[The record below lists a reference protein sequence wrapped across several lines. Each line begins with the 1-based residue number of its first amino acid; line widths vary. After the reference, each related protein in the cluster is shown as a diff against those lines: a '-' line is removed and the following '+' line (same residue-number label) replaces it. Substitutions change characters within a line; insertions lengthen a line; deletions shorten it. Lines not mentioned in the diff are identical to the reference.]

1 MTCAKLFNVKLE
13 QRVLVSL
20 APEMKIAFLVC
31 PLARLRERVRERVK
45 DMASIINRSCTF
57 TMSIAAALF
66 LSGTVL
72 FSGSALATPHI
83 QQWQAASGA
92 RVYFV
97 EDHDLP
103 MLDVAVD
110 FPAGS
115 AFDTAEK
122 SGVAGLTL
130 GLLDLGAEGL
140 SENDISRTMADI
152 GAQLGG
158 RFEPDR
164 AGLSVRTLSSVA
176 ERDQALDILSR
187 VLQHPLFPEDVLARE
202 KTRLIASLKE
212 AETKP
217 ESIADRAFN
226 KAVFGTHPY
235 GLRASGEVVT
245 VEKIQ
250 RAELEAFYRAHYGA
264 KGAVVAI
271 MGDVTR
277 AEAEN
282 IAQKLTAQLPP
293 GGASATVSPVTMQ
306 IKPSEQR
313 ITHPATQSHI
323 LMGVPGMSRD
333 DPDYFPLYVGNY
345 ILGGGGFVSRLMNEV
360 REKRGLAYSVYSYFM
375 PMQQPGAYQIGLQ
388 TKKDQADQALKLT
401 RVTLREFIAKGPSEK
416 ELKAAKQNIIGGFP
430 MRIDSNRKIL
440 DYLSVIGFYNLP
452 LTYLDDFVG
461 KVDKVTVAQIRDAFK
476 RHVNPDAMATVIV
489 GAPEANT
496 EHVK

>member
-1 MTCAKLFNVKLE
+1 MTCAKIFAVAL
-13 QRVLVSL
+13 VLS
-20 APEMKIAFLVC
+20 
-31 PLARLRERVRERVK
+31 
-45 DMASIINRSCTF
+45 S
-57 TMSIAAALF
+57 AALF
-66 LSGTVL
+66 SGA
-72 FSGSALATPHI
+72 ALATPHI
-83 QQWQAASGA
+83 QQWQAASGT

-110 FPAGS
+110 FAAGS
-115 AFDTAEK
+115 GFDTAEK

-140 SENDISRTMADI
+140 SEDDISRNMADI
-152 GAQLGG
+152 GAQMGG

-164 AGLSVRTLSSVA
+164 AGMSVRTLSSAA
-176 ERDQALDILSR
+176 ERDQALDILAR
-187 VLQHPLFPEDVLARE
+187 VLQHPLFPETVLARE

-217 ESIADRAFN
+217 ESIADKAFN

-235 GLRASGEVVT
+235 GLQASVDT

-250 RAELEAFYRAHYGA
+250 RADLEAFYSAHYGA

-277 AEAEN
+277 AEAEA
-282 IAQKLTAQLPP
+282 IAQKLTAQLPS
-293 GGASATVSPVTMQ
+293 GGASATVPPVTMQ
-306 IKPSEQR
+306 IQPSEQR
-313 ITHPATQSHI
+313 IAHPATQSHI
-323 LMGVPGMSRD
+323 LIGVPGMSRN

-345 ILGGGGFVSRLMNEV
+345 ILGGGGFVSRLMEEV

-388 TKKDQADQALKLT
+388 TKKDQADEALKLT
-401 RVTLREFIAKGPSEK
+401 RATLREFIAKGPTEK

-430 MRIDSNRKIL
+430 MRIDSNKKIL
-440 DYLSVIGFYNLP
+440 EYLSVIGFYGLP

-461 KVDKVTVAQIRDAFK
+461 RVDKVTVAQIRDAFK

-489 GAPEANT
+489 GAPEAKA
-496 EHVK
+496 ESGK